1 MTTKADVKRLLG
13 KGLTGKEAGRL
24 ILLDNLQVDRGKEG
38 ILSERDIA
46 ALKNGLRTQQDIRD
60 YNSYVDL
67 YRLVDYSLKD
77 ANIYRLEAE
86 SYLMLSRILLEEH
99 IDKASSNRIMMS
111 TPAIVTQKQYEE
123 LKQKQREMLLR
134 EPHKVGDVIL
144 ERAEIEPDEEVYL
157 PDNPPKR
164 WKPAISEILELIRAG
179 KLNPLL
185 IRDDKQFYDYEN
197 YYKGAREYEPAKD
210 VEELLTGLLDN
221 KLSKQERDEL
231 MEHRAILGK
240 ELYEAGLP
248 EWIKWIDEYHPGL
261 EEGTGARPE
270 GMMQSFDVAIIQNP
284 DSSDVD
290 EKGYWIERDLL
301 GSKREVDSEQIA
313 KGVRQFV
320 NSSILRIKNFLG
332 IQAVV
337 EVISKAVDVPF
348 SEDFDFWYS
357 SLESIVDLYNSA
369 LDTLQG
375 LWVELEDIGLEGLKP
390 IKLGRVKP
398 TAASIKHYRDRM
410 AIALGENWWREAVES
425 LEYEELEPDSLAE
438 EIAGEITRELKK
450 RAKGGKNG

>member
-1 MTTKADVKRLLG
+1 MTTKADIKRLLG
-13 KGLTGKEAGRL
+13 KGFTGKEAGRL
-24 ILLDNLQVDRGKEG
+24 ILLDNLQVDRGEEG

-46 ALKNGLRTQQDIRD
+46 ALKNGLKTQQDIRD

-77 ANIYRLEAE
+77 ANILRLEAE
-86 SYLMLSRILLEEH
+86 GYLMIAENLLDKH
-99 IDKASSNRIMMS
+99 IEKAITNRIMMAI
-111 TPAIVTQKQYEE
+111 PAIVTQKQYDE

-134 EPHKVGDVIL
+134 EPHKIIDVLL
-144 ERAEIEPDEEVYL
+144 ERAEIEPDEEVWL
-157 PDNPPKR
+157 PEKAPKR
-164 WKPAISEILELIRAG
+164 WMPAIAEILELIRAG
-179 KLNPLL
+179 KLNPVL
-185 IRDDKQFYDYEN
+185 IMDDKQFYDYKN
-197 YYKGAREYEPAKD
+197 YYKGAKEYEPAQD
-210 VEELLTGLLDN
+210 VEELLAGLLEGN
-221 KLSKQERDEL
+221 LSKQERDEL

-290 EKGYWIERDLL
+290 ERGYWIERDLL
-301 GSKREVDSEQIA
+301 GSRREVDSEQIA
-313 KGVRQFV
+313 KSVRQFV
-320 NSSILRIKNFLG
+320 NSSMLRIKNFLG

-357 SLESIVDLYNSA
+357 SLESMVDMYNSA
-369 LDTLQG
+369 IDTLQR
-375 LWVELEDIGLEGLKP
+375 LLVRLEDIGLEELKP
-390 IKLGRVKP
+390 IKLGRIKP

-438 EIAGEITRELKK
+438 EIAGEITKELKK